1 MGLIL
6 IGLTVN
12 AQSDIESR
20 IDSLMSRMSVKEKI
34 GQLNQLDGRSK
45 VPYLES
51 LIEGGQLGSIMNIV
65 DYKEINRLQK
75 MAVENPPH
83 IPIVFSR
90 DVVHGFRT
98 MLPIPLGMAASFN
111 PSLVEAGSKVAA
123 VEASEN
129 GIRWGFGP
137 MIDVSRDARWGRI
150 AESFGEDVLMNEVFG
165 AAVVRGYQWDDLSN
179 PATMAACAKHFVGY
193 SATEGGRDYN
203 STYLTERQLRDIYL
217 PPFKSAVDNGCASI
231 MTSFNDN
238 DGLPTSANPWLLKDV
253 LRDEWGFD
261 GVVVSDW
268 GSVGELTNHG
278 IAVDKKDAARIG
290 LNCGTDMEMSS
301 KTYMRYGEQLVAEG
315 AVDMETLDAAV
326 RNVLRLKFRLGLFDN
341 PYVAEPSDVR
351 TGCVEHLDAAQKVA
365 EESIVMLK
373 NNGVLPL
380 AKSVRTVLITG
391 PLADAPHD
399 QLGTWTMDG
408 DTTMTVTPADCFQKV
423 LGRKVKVIYEPGL
436 LFSRDK
442 DTSSFAALRVKA
454 AEADVIIACLGEE
467 AILSGEAHCLSD
479 IGLKGEQTAL
489 LEALASTGKP
499 VVSVFMAGRPMTI
512 AHEVGLSSAVLYAW
526 HPGTMGGKAIARIIK
541 GEVNPSGKLPVT
553 FPLHVGQTPMYY
565 SYKPLGRGHKAM
577 TQLDDIP
584 RNAKQSVLGHSC
596 SYLDTGIKPLFNFGY
611 GLSYTEFE
619 LSDMT
624 AALDGESVRVTARLK
639 NVGNVDGAEVVQLYV
654 RDVQSSLTLPVKE
667 LKVFE
672 KVWLKAGEACEVEL
686 TVPVAELGFHDSR
699 MQYVVEPGDFKFM
712 LGTSS
717 ETTLSCTV
725 RVSSD
730 FIFSVYGMMLPAGGL

>member
-1 MGLIL
+1 MKKIFFSLSLIFVGLAAS
-6 IGLTVN
+6 
-12 AQSDIESR
+12 AQSDVEGR
-20 IDSLMSRMSVKEKI
+20 IDSLLARMSVAEKL

-51 LIEGGQLGSIMNIV
+51 LIESGKLGSIMNIV

-98 MLPIPLGMAASFN
+98 MLPIPLAMAASFN
-111 PSLVEAGSKVAA
+111 PSLVEEGSKVAA

-150 AESFGEDVLMNEVFG
+150 AESFGEDVLMNQLFG

-217 PPFKSAVDNGCASI
+217 PPFKTAVENGCASI

-238 DGLPTSANPWLLKDV
+238 DGLPTSANPWLLRDV
-253 LRDEWGFD
+253 VRDEWGFD

-268 GSVGELTNHG
+268 GSVGEMTNHG
-278 IAVDKKDAARIG
+278 IAADKKDAARIG

-301 KTYMRYGEQLVAEG
+301 KTYMNYGEQLIEDGSVE
-315 AVDMETLDAAV
+315 MEVLDNAV
-326 RNVLRLKFRLGLFDN
+326 RNVLRLKFRLGLFEN
-341 PYVAEPSDVR
+341 PYVAEPVEVK
-351 TGCVEHLDAAQKVA
+351 TGCEEHLEAAERIV
-365 EESIVMLK
+365 EESVVLLK
-373 NNGVLPL
+373 NDGVLPL
-380 AKSVRTVLITG
+380 AKSVRTVLLTG

-408 DTTMTVTPADCFQKV
+408 DTTMTVTPADYF
-423 LGRKVKVIYEPGL
+423 RKAFGCRVIYEPSL
-436 LFSRDK
+436 EYSRDR
-442 DTSSFAALRVKA
+442 DTSSFAALREKA

-489 LEALASTGKP
+489 LEMLASTGKP

-512 AHEVGLSSAVLYAW
+512 AHEVELSSAVLYAF
-526 HPGTMGGKAIARIIK
+526 HPGTMGGKALARIIM

-577 TQLDDIP
+577 TQIDDIP

-596 SYLDTGIKPLFNFGY
+596 SYLDTGNKPLFNFGF
-611 GLSYTEFE
+611 GLSYTEFKLE
-619 LSDMT
+619 GMEASVEGDV
-624 AALDGESVRVTARLK
+624 VRVSATLS
-639 NVGNVDGAEVVQLYV
+639 NVGQMDGAEVVQLYT
-654 RDVQSSLTLPVKE
+654 RDMKSSLTRPVKE
-667 LKVFE
+667 LKAFDKVF
-672 KVWLKAGEACEVEL
+672 LKAGESRMVEFEI
-686 TVPVAELGFHDSR
+686 PVSSLGFHDAR
-699 MQYVVEPGDFKFM
+699 MRYVVEPGDFKFM

-717 ETTLSCTV
+717 EPSLSRTLT
-725 RVSSD
+725 
-730 FIFSVYGMMLPAGGL
+730 L

>member
-1 MGLIL
+1 MKKILFCISLIF
-6 IGLTVN
+6 IGLSVN
-12 AQSDIESR
+12 AQPEIESR
-20 IDSLMSRMSVKEKI
+20 IDSLLSRMSVKEKL

-51 LIEGGQLGSIMNIV
+51 LIAGGQLGSIMNIV

-75 MAVENPPH
+75 MAMENPPH

-111 PSLVEAGSKVAA
+111 PALVEEGAKIAA
-123 VEASEN
+123 IEASEN

-150 AESFGEDVLMNEVFG
+150 AESFGEDVLMNRLFG

-203 STYLTERQLRDIYL
+203 ATYLTDRQLRDIYL
-217 PPFKSAVDNGCASI
+217 PPFKEAVDNGCASI

-238 DGLPTSANPWLLKDV
+238 DGLPTSANSWLLRDV
-253 LRDEWGFD
+253 VRDEWGFD

-268 GSVGELTNHG
+268 GSVGEMTNHG
-278 IAVDKKDAARIG
+278 VAVDKKDAARIG

-301 KTYMRYGEQLVAEG
+301 KTYIRFGEQLIEEG
-315 AVDMETLDAAV
+315 SVEMAVLDDAV
-326 RNVLRLKFRLGLFDN
+326 RNVLRLKFRLGLFEH
-341 PYVAEPSDVR
+341 PYVADPEEIK
-351 TGCVEHLDAAQKVA
+351 TGCEEHMDAAEKIV
-365 EESIVMLK
+365 EESIVLLK
-373 NNGVLPL
+373 NDGVLPL
-380 AKSVRTVLITG
+380 AKSVRTILLTG

-408 DTTMTVTPADCFQKV
+408 DTSMTVTPADYFGKAF
-423 LGRKVKVIYEPGL
+423 GRKVKLLYEPGL
-436 LFSRDK
+436 LYSRDM
-442 DTSSFAALRVKA
+442 DTSSFARVRA
-454 AEADVIIACLGEE
+454 AAAQADMIIACLGEE

-479 IGLKGEQTAL
+479 IGLKGAQTAL
-489 LEALASTGKP
+489 LETLVSSRKP
-499 VVSVFMAGRPMTI
+499 VVSIFMAGRPMTV
-512 AHEVGLSSAVLYAW
+512 AREVEMSSAALYAW
-526 HPGTMGGKAIARIIK
+526 HPGTMGGKALARIIK

-565 SYKPLGRGHKAM
+565 GYKPTGRGQKAM
-577 TQLDDIP
+577 TPLNEIP

-596 SYLDTGIKPLFNFGY
+596 SYLDTGIKPLFNFGF

-619 LSDMT
+619 LSDMK
-624 AALDGESVRVTARLK
+624 ASLEGDKVRLTVNLA
-639 NVGNVDGAEVVQLYV
+639 NVGSVDGAEVVQLYV
-654 RDVQSSLTLPVKE
+654 RDLKSSRTRPVKE
-667 LKVFE
+667 LKAFE
-672 KVWLKAGEACEVEL
+672 KVFVKAGETCVVEL
-686 TVPVAELGFHDSR
+686 EVPVSELGFYNSR
-699 MQYVVEPGDFKFM
+699 MEYAVEPGDFKFM

-717 ETTLSCTV
+717 ETSLSCT
-725 RVSSD
+725 
-730 FIFSVYGMMLPAGGL
+730 ITL

>member
-1 MGLIL
+1 MKKIFVCLGLIF
-6 IGLTVN
+6 IGLSVS

-20 IDSLMSRMSVKEKI
+20 IDSVMARLSVKEKI

-51 LIEGGQLGSIMNIV
+51 LIANGQLGSIMNIV

-75 MAVENPPH
+75 MAMENHPH

-111 PSLVEAGSKVAA
+111 PALVEEGSKVAA
-123 VEASEN
+123 VEAGEN

-150 AESFGEDVLMNEVFG
+150 AESFGEDILMNELFG
-165 AAVVRGYQWDDLSN
+165 VAVVRGYQWDDLSN

-217 PPFKSAVDNGCASI
+217 PPFKAAVENGCASI

-268 GSVGELTNHG
+268 GSVGELSNHG
-278 IAVDKKDAARIG
+278 VAVDKADAARYG

-301 KTYMRYGEQLVAEG
+301 KTYINHAEKLIEEG
-315 AVDMETLDAAV
+315 SVEMAVLDNAV
-326 RNVLRLKFRLGLFDN
+326 RNVLRLKFRLGLFEN
-341 PYVAEPSDVR
+341 PYVADPVEVK
-351 TGCVEHLDAAQKVA
+351 TGCQEHLDAAEKVV
-365 EESIVMLK
+365 EESVVLLK
-373 NNGVLPL
+373 NDGVLPL
-380 AKSVRTVLITG
+380 DKSVRTVLLTG

-408 DTTMTVTPADCFQKV
+408 DTTMTVTPADYFQKAF
-423 LGRKVKVIYEPGL
+423 GRKVKVIYQPSL
-436 LFSRDK
+436 VYSRDK
-442 DTSSFAALRVKA
+442 DTSSFAALREKA
-454 AEADVIIACLGEE
+454 TKADVIVACLGEE

-489 LEALASTGKP
+489 LEMLAATGKP
-499 VVSVFMAGRPMTI
+499 VVSIFMAGRPMTI
-512 AHEVGLSSAVLYAW
+512 AHEVELSSAVLYAF
-526 HPGTMGGKAIARIIK
+526 HPGTMGGKALARIIN

-577 TQLDDIP
+577 TQIDDIP
-584 RNAKQSVLGHSC
+584 RNARQSVLGHSC
-596 SYLDTGIKPLFNFGY
+596 SYLDTGNKPLFNFGF
-611 GLSYTEFE
+611 GLSYTRFE
-619 LSDMT
+619 LKDMT
-624 AALDGESVRVTARLK
+624 AAVEGDKVHVTATLS
-639 NVGNVDGAEVVQLYV
+639 NVGERAGAEVVQLYIC
-654 RDVQSSLTLPVKE
+654 DVKASRTRPVKE
-667 LKVFE
+667 LKAFE
-672 KVWLKAGEACEVEL
+672 KVYLEAGETRKVEL
-686 TVPVAELGFHDSR
+686 EIPVSR
-699 MQYVVEPGDFKFM
+699 MGFYVTPSQYVVEPGEFKLL

-717 ETTLSCTV
+717 ETTLGKT
-725 RVSSD
+725 
-730 FIFSVYGMMLPAGGL
+730 ITL

>member
-1 MGLIL
+1 MKKIFFSLSLIFVGLAAS
-6 IGLTVN
+6 
-12 AQSDIESR
+12 AQSDVEGR
-20 IDSLMSRMSVKEKI
+20 IDSLLARMSVAEKL

-51 LIEGGQLGSIMNIV
+51 LIESGKLGSIMNIV

-111 PSLVEAGSKVAA
+111 PSLVEEGSKVAA

-150 AESFGEDVLMNEVFG
+150 AESFGEDVLMNQLFG

-217 PPFKSAVDNGCASI
+217 PPFKTAVENGCASI

-238 DGLPTSANPWLLKDV
+238 DGLPTSANPWLLRDV
-253 LRDEWGFD
+253 VRDEWGFD

-268 GSVGELTNHG
+268 GSVGEMTNHG
-278 IAVDKKDAARIG
+278 IAADKKDAARIG

-301 KTYMRYGEQLVAEG
+301 KTYMNYGEQLIEDGSVE
-315 AVDMETLDAAV
+315 MEVLDNAV
-326 RNVLRLKFRLGLFDN
+326 RNVLRLKFRLGLFEN
-341 PYVAEPSDVR
+341 PYVAEPVEVK
-351 TGCVEHLDAAQKVA
+351 TGCEEHLEAAERIV
-365 EESIVMLK
+365 EESVVLLK
-373 NNGVLPL
+373 NDGVLPL
-380 AKSVRTVLITG
+380 AKSVRTVLLTG

-408 DTTMTVTPADCFQKV
+408 DTTMTVTPADYF
-423 LGRKVKVIYEPGL
+423 RKAFGCRVIYEPSL
-436 LFSRDK
+436 EYSRDR
-442 DTSSFAALRVKA
+442 DTSSFAALREKA

-489 LEALASTGKP
+489 LEMLASTGKP

-512 AHEVGLSSAVLYAW
+512 AHEVELSSAVLYAF
-526 HPGTMGGKAIARIIK
+526 HPGTMGGKALARIIM

-577 TQLDDIP
+577 TQIDDIP

-596 SYLDTGIKPLFNFGY
+596 SYLDTGNKPLFNFGF
-611 GLSYTEFE
+611 GLSYTEFKLE
-619 LSDMT
+619 GMEASVEGDV
-624 AALDGESVRVTARLK
+624 VRVSATLS
-639 NVGNVDGAEVVQLYV
+639 NVGQMDGAEVVQLYT
-654 RDVQSSLTLPVKE
+654 RDMKSSLTRPVKE
-667 LKVFE
+667 LKAFDKVF
-672 KVWLKAGEACEVEL
+672 LKAGESRMVEFEI
-686 TVPVAELGFHDSR
+686 PVSSLGFHDAR
-699 MQYVVEPGDFKFM
+699 MRYVVEPGDFKFM

-717 ETTLSCTV
+717 EPSLSRTLT
-725 RVSSD
+725 
-730 FIFSVYGMMLPAGGL
+730 L

>member
-1 MGLIL
+1 MKKIL
-6 IGLTVN
+6 LSVLAALVCLAAS
-12 AQSDIESR
+12 AQDLIESR
-20 IDSLMSRMSVKEKI
+20 IDSVMARMSLKEKI

-51 LIEGGQLGSIMNIV
+51 LIANGQLGSIMNIV

-75 MAVENPPH
+75 MAMENPPH

-150 AESFGEDVLMNEVFG
+150 AESFGEDVLMNQLFG

-193 SATEGGRDYN
+193 GATEGGRDYN
-203 STYLTERQLRDIYL
+203 ATYLTDRQLRDIYL
-217 PPFKSAVDNGCASI
+217 PPFKTALNAGCASV

-290 LNCGTDMEMSS
+290 LNCGTDMDMSS
-301 KTYMRYGEQLVAEG
+301 KVYLRFGEKLVDEG
-315 AVDMETLDAAV
+315 EVDLAAVDKAV

-341 PYVAEPSDVR
+341 PYVSDPDEVR
-351 TGCVEHLDAAQKVA
+351 TGCEEHLDAAEKMA
-365 EESIVMLK
+365 EESIVLLK
-373 NNGVLPL
+373 NDGVLPL
-380 AKSVRTVLITG
+380 AGSVRRILLTG

-408 DTTMTVTPADCFQKV
+408 DTSMTVTPADYFQKAF
-423 LGRKVKVIYEPGL
+423 GRRVKVIYEPGL
-436 LFSRDK
+436 EYSRDK
-442 DTSSFAALRVKA
+442 DTSSFAALRAKA
-454 AEADVIIACLGEE
+454 EDVDLIIACLGEE
-467 AILSGEAHCLSD
+467 AILSGEAHCLSN
-479 IGLKGEQTAL
+479 INLQGEQTAL
-489 LEALASTGKP
+489 LETLVATGKP
-499 VVSVFMAGRPMTI
+499 VVSVFMAGRPMTV
-512 AHEVGLSSAVLYAW
+512 AYEAALSSAVLYAW
-526 HPGTMGGKAIARIIK
+526 HPGTMGGKALARIIK

-565 SYKPLGRGHKAM
+565 GYKPTGRGQKAM
-577 TQLDDIP
+577 TPFDQIP
-584 RNAKQSVLGHSC
+584 RNAKQSVLGHAC
-596 SYLDTGIKPLFNFGY
+596 SYLDTGIKPLYPFGF
-611 GLSYTEFE
+611 GLSYTTFE
-619 LSDMT
+619 LADMT
-624 AALDGESVRVTARLK
+624 AGLVGDKVLVTASLS
-639 NVGNVDGAEVVQLYV
+639 NSGSCPGAEVVQLYV
-654 RDVQSSLTLPVKE
+654 RDVKSSRTRPVKE
-667 LKVFE
+667 LKAFDKIYLEPGESRRLEFE
-672 KVWLKAGEACEVEL
+672 I
-686 TVPVAELGFHDSR
+686 PVSSLGFYDSQ
-699 MQYVVEPGDFKFM
+699 MEYVVEPGEFNFM

-725 RVSSD
+725 T
-730 FIFSVYGMMLPAGGL
+730 L

>member
-1 MGLIL
+1 MKKFVLSLSVLLVGLSAF
-6 IGLTVN
+6 
-12 AQSDIESR
+12 AQASVESR
-20 IDSLMSRMSVKEKI
+20 IDSVMARMSVREKI

-51 LIEGGQLGSIMNIV
+51 LIQNGQLGSIMNVV

-75 MAVENPPH
+75 MAMENPPY

-111 PSLVEAGSKVAA
+111 PSLVEEGSKVAA

-150 AESFGEDVLMNEVFG
+150 AESFGEDVLMNRLFG
-165 AAVVRGYQWDDLSN
+165 AAVVRGYQWDDLTN
-179 PATMAACAKHFVGY
+179 PSTMAACAKHFVGY

-203 STYLTERQLRDIYL
+203 STYLTDRQLRDIYL
-217 PPFKSAVDNGCASI
+217 PPFKAAVDEGCASI

-238 DGLPTSANPWLLKDV
+238 DGLPTSANPWLLRDV
-253 LRDEWGFD
+253 VRDEWGFD

-268 GSVGELTNHG
+268 GSVGEMTNHG

-301 KTYMRYGEQLVAEG
+301 KTYIRYGEELIEEG
-315 AVDMETLDAAV
+315 AVDMEVLDAAV

-341 PYVAEPSDVR
+341 PYVADPSVVM
-351 TGCVEHLDAAQKVA
+351 TGCEEHLDAAERIV
-365 EESIVMLK
+365 EESVVMLK
-373 NNGVLPL
+373 NDGVLPL
-380 AKSVRTVLITG
+380 DKSVRTILLTG

-408 DTTMTVTPADCFQKV
+408 DTSMTVTPADYFRKAF
-423 LGRKVKVIYEPGL
+423 GRKVKVVYQPGL
-436 LFSRDK
+436 RYSRDR
-442 DTSSFAALRVKA
+442 DTSSFAALRAKA
-454 AEADVIIACLGEE
+454 AEADVIVACLGEE

-489 LEALASTGKP
+489 LEMLASTGKP

-512 AHEVGLSSAVLYAW
+512 AHEVELSSAVLYAW
-526 HPGTMGGKAIARIIK
+526 HPGTMGGKALARIIK

-565 SYKPLGRGHKAM
+565 GYKPTGRGQKAM
-577 TQLDDIP
+577 TPIDEIP
-584 RNAKQSVLGHSC
+584 LNAKQSVLGHSC
-596 SYLDTGIKPLFNFGY
+596 SYLDTGIKPLFNFGF
-611 GLSYTEFE
+611 GLSYTEFA
-619 LSDMT
+619 LSDMK
-624 AALDGESVRVTARLK
+624 ASVEGDSVRVTAVLS
-639 NVGNVDGAEVVQLYV
+639 NVGSVDGAEVVQLYV
-654 RDVQSSLTLPVKE
+654 RDVKSSRTRPVKE
-667 LKVFE
+667 LKAFE
-672 KVWLKAGEACEVEL
+672 KVWLEAGETRTVEL
-686 TVPVAELGFHDSR
+686 SVPVSALGFYSERDT
-699 MQYVVEPGDFKFM
+699 YVVEPGEFKLM

-717 ETTLSCTV
+717 ETSLSCT
-725 RVSSD
+725 
-730 FIFSVYGMMLPAGGL
+730 LTL

>member
-1 MGLIL
+1 MKKIFFSLSLIF
-6 IGLTVN
+6 IGLSVN
-12 AQSDIESR
+12 AQSDVETR
-20 IDSLMSRMSVKEKI
+20 IDSVMARLTVKEKI

-51 LIEGGQLGSIMNIV
+51 LIAKGQLGSIMNIV

-75 MAVENPPH
+75 MAMENPPH

-111 PSLVEAGSKVAA
+111 PSLVEEGSKVAA

-150 AESFGEDVLMNEVFG
+150 AESFGEDVLMNELFG
-165 AAVVRGYQWDDLSN
+165 SAVVRGYQWDDLSN
-179 PATMAACAKHFVGY
+179 PATMAACAKHFVAY

-203 STYLTERQLRDIYL
+203 STYVTDRQLRDIYL
-217 PPFKSAVDNGCASI
+217 PPFKAAVENGCASI

-261 GVVVSDW
+261 GVIVSDW
-268 GSVGELTNHG
+268 GSVGEMSNHG
-278 IAVDKKDAARIG
+278 IALDKKDAARIG
-290 LNCGTDMEMSS
+290 LSCGTDMEMSS
-301 KTYMRYGEQLVAEG
+301 KTYMRFAEQLIEEG
-315 AVDMETLDAAV
+315 ALDMETLDNAV
-326 RNVLRLKFRLGLFDN
+326 RNVLRLKFRLGLFEH
-341 PYVAEPSDVR
+341 PYVADPVEVK
-351 TGCVEHLDAAQKVA
+351 TGCEEHMEMAEKIV
-365 EESIVMLK
+365 EESIVLLK
-373 NNGVLPL
+373 NDGVLPL
-380 AKSVRTVLITG
+380 AKSVRTILLTG

-408 DTTMTVTPADCFQKV
+408 DTSMTVTPADYFQKAF
-423 LGRKVKVIYEPGL
+423 GRKVKVIYEPGL
-436 LFSRDK
+436 AYSRDK
-442 DTSSFAALRVKA
+442 DTSSFASLRAKA
-454 AEADVIIACLGEE
+454 AETDVIVACMGEE

-489 LEALASTGKP
+489 LEMLASLGKP
-499 VVSVFMAGRPMTI
+499 LVTVFMAGRPMTI
-512 AHEVGLSSAVLYAW
+512 ANEVELSSAVLYAW
-526 HPGTMGGKAIARIIK
+526 HPGTMGGKALARIIS

-584 RNAKQSVLGHSC
+584 RNARQSVLGHSC
-596 SYLDTGIKPLFNFGY
+596 SYLDTGNKPLFNFGF
-611 GLSYTEFE
+611 GLSYTRFE
-619 LSDMT
+619 LEGMT
-624 AALDGESVRVTARLK
+624 ASVKGDRIHVSAILS
-639 NVGNVDGAEVVQLYV
+639 NVGEVDGAEVVQLYV
-654 RDVQSSLTLPVKE
+654 RDVNSSRTRPVKE
-667 LKVFE
+667 LKAFE
-672 KVWLKAGEACEVEL
+672 KVYLKAGDTRLVEL
-686 TVPVAELGFHDSR
+686 EIPVSDLGFHVTPS
-699 MQYVVEPGDFKFM
+699 QYVVEPGEFRLF

-717 ETTLSCTV
+717 ETSLECT
-725 RVSSD
+725 
-730 FIFSVYGMMLPAGGL
+730 ITI